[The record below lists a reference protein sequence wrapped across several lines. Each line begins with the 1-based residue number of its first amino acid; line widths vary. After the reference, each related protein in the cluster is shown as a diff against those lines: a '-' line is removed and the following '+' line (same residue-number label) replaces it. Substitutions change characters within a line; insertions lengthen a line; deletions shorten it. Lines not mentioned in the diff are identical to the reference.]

1 MSRHFSPPSLPPPRD
16 HLRNP
21 STLNTEAFASAS
33 HFSPSLKT
41 DEVTHVHHGPHIIS
55 NTCFHGGFFLCVCLS
70 AAYQSVFATRAYSF
84 DGLFDLFWGV
94 RLNVLLRILSLF
106 SSFLF
111 WVALFSNCNV
121 NYLPKFSSDPPPP
134 SMFTSIEQHSGPR
147 AFDSFSYTVVAR
159 AAVSVFLQY
168 TAYCSLTLFDCYHAD
183 FLVHPPPTHPQL
195 PCCRD

>member
-121 NYLPKFSSDPPPP
+121 NYLPKFSSDTPPP
-134 SMFTSIEQHSGPR
+134 SQCLPVLNNTRGPEPLTPS
-147 AFDSFSYTVVAR
+147 ATLLWPELQSASFYSTQLTVA
-159 AAVSVFLQY
+159 
-168 TAYCSLTLFDCYHAD
+168 
-183 FLVHPPPTHPQL
+183 
-195 PCCRD
+195 